1 MWGWML
7 RLLPTVAKASPLVL
21 AFLAG
26 SVGGWYVTNQYH
38 EERAHEAA
46 LKAAIERAEQ
56 GRREYA
62 KIMRINDELDA
73 SMRRIGGLSAEL
85 DRVRKLAAKRAAA
98 RAGDVDAGAVGKC
111 ERLLSEGSELLVEGG
126 ELLQRNA
133 LRHDAL
139 VRATE

>member
-1 MWGWML
+1 MWTWIL
-7 RLLPTVAKASPLVL
+7 RLLPVVGKCSPVVIALIVG
-21 AFLAG
+21 AF
-26 SVGGWYVTNQYH
+26 GGWYVTNQYH

-56 GRREYA
+56 GKREYA

-73 SMRRIGGLSAEL
+73 SMRRVGGLSAEL

-98 RAGDVDAGAVGKC
+98 RAGDVDAGAVDKC
-111 ERLLSEGSELLVEGG
+111 ERLLAESAELLMEGG

-139 VRATE
+139 VRARE

>member
-1 MWGWML
+1 MWGWVL
-7 RLLPTVAKASPLVL
+7 RLLPAVMKCSPIAL
-21 AFLAG
+21 ALIVGAA
-26 SVGGWYVTNQYH
+26 GGWYVTNQYH

-46 LKAAIERAEQ
+46 LQAAIERAEQ
-56 GRREYA
+56 GKREYA

-73 SMRRIGGLSAEL
+73 SLRRIGGLSAEL

-98 RAGDVDAGAVGKC
+98 RASELDSGAVDKC
-111 ERLLSEGSELLVEGG
+111 ERLLAESAELLTEGG

-139 VRATE
+139 VRTLE